1 MKRTLI
7 YVILGAALLFSP
19 LTIDGQAANVGT
31 ISFTSNHAGNSDLYL
46 IDSTGQ
52 NLQRFPTDDTN
63 KYSHSWSP
71 DGRFFAYQSNDDG
84 PPDIYV
90 MDIRNKESRRLTHGE
105 GRNLRPAWS
114 PNGRWIA
121 FVSDRAGSQHIY
133 RIDVDGSNLR
143 RLTNRGDNGKPAWSP
158 DSQWI
163 AFNSHRGGDHD
174 AGIPGTS
181 FLYVMTAD
189 GRRSR
194 QLTEHASSGCTW
206 SPDGKQIA
214 FTPSKFLFEEGKNIL
229 VIDVDGN
236 NLRKL
241 THVGAGAWASDP
253 AWSPDGKWIAY
264 SLKKM
269 VKRPNPG
276 ERVPINEV
284 FGDGAIYVV
293 NAIGGI
299 GEPLEIANGLSPHP
313 APAWVPEPFFSVSPS
328 AETQATVWGRL
339 KKSGN
344 LGK

>member
-19 LTIDGQAANVGT
+19 LTIDGQAAKVGT
-31 ISFTSNHAGNSDLYL
+31 ISFTSNHEGNYDLYL

-52 NLQRFPTDDTN
+52 NLRRFPTDDRN
-63 KYSHSWSP
+63 KSSHTCSP
-71 DGRFFAYQSNDDG
+71 DGRFFAYQSNDEG
-84 PPDIYV
+84 TPNIYV
-90 MDIRNKESRRLTHGE
+90 MDTRNKESRRLTHHE

-114 PNGRWIA
+114 PNGKWIA
-121 FVSDRAGSQHIY
+121 FVSDRTGTRHIY

-143 RLTNRGDNGKPAWSP
+143 RLTKRGSNGRPAWSP

-163 AFNSHRGGDHD
+163 AFNSHQDGDPD
-174 AGIPGTS
+174 AGIPGRT

-189 GRRSR
+189 GRGLK
-194 QLTEHASSGCTW
+194 QVTENASSGCAW

-214 FTPSKFLFEEGKNIL
+214 FTPSKFLFNEGKNIY

-236 NLRKL
+236 NLRPL
-241 THVGAGAWASDP
+241 THVGTNNFASHP

-264 SLKKM
+264 SLKKI
-269 VKRPNPG
+269 VKLPNPG

-284 FGDGAIYVV
+284 FGKSAIYVT
-293 NAIGGI
+293 NAIGAV
-299 GEPLEIANGLSPHP
+299 GESLEVANGLSLNP

-328 AETQATVWGRL
+328 AEKMTTLWGRL
-339 KKSGN
+339 KQR
-344 LGK
+344 

>member
-1 MKRTLI
+1 MLS
-7 YVILGAALLFSP
+7 GSLFARN
-19 LTIDGQAANVGT
+19 GQAAEVGK
-31 ISFTSNHAGNSDLYL
+31 ISFTSNHEGNYDLYL
-46 IDSTGQ
+46 IDNTGK
-52 NLQRFPTDDTN
+52 NLQRFPTDDAN
-63 KYSHSWSP
+63 KHAHSWSP
-71 DGRFFAYQSNDDG
+71 DGRFFAYQSNDNG

-105 GRNLRPAWS
+105 GKNLWPAWS
-114 PNGRWIA
+114 PNGKWIA
-121 FVSDRAGSQHIY
+121 FVSDRAGKQDIY

-143 RLTNRGDNGKPAWSP
+143 RLTNRGSNRKPAWSP

-163 AFNSHRGGDHD
+163 AFNSHQGADHD

-189 GRRSR
+189 GRGLR
-194 QLTEHASSGCTW
+194 QVTVHASVGCTW

-214 FTPSKFLFEEGKNIL
+214 FTPSKFLHKEGKNIL

-241 THVGAGAWASDP
+241 THVGVDAWASDP

-293 NAIGGI
+293 NVIGAVGK
-299 GEPLEIANGLSPHP
+299 PLEVANGLSPHP
-313 APAWVPEPFFSVSPS
+313 GPAWVPSDLLSVSPS
-328 AETQATVWGRL
+328 VEKMTTLWGAA
-339 KKSGN
+339 SNSTNN
-344 LGK
+344 LNTFTFHRAGKHN